1 MTYTVDLCVDL
12 SILSLQ
18 GGPASPEDEPRRRR
32 RRRKDDSPP
41 PADQSFSAIDR
52 LDTLIKGG
60 GTLDRKDRTAG
71 TLERKEKRVNGEAHG
86 ASAVDVNLKGNK
98 RHYMY

>member
-1 MTYTVDLCVDL
+1 MAQCSTTD
-12 SILSLQ
+12 S
-18 GGPASPEDEPRRRR
+18 GGTWTACRTPSWP
-32 RRRKDDSPP
+32 DSPP